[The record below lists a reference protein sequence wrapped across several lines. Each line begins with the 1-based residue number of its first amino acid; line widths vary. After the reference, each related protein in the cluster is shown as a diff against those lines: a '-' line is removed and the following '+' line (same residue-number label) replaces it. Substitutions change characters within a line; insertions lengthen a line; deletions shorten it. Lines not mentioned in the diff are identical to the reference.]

1 MPPPTMPFQPVQLL
15 YAFLDLQDGGAE
27 RLTLAACRHLNR
39 ERFHPGVL
47 CLRGGGALVSAAV
60 RQGLPVH
67 ELHRLRQRRDW
78 RAVPATARWL
88 RAVGAQIVH
97 VALYSRASP
106 YARAA
111 ARLARVPLVVAHEWC
126 RPRPPAPARR
136 LADRV
141 LRPGTVFVAASQALR
156 GELLAAGLPEER
168 VALVYSGIE
177 TEAFAPGDRAA
188 ARAAAGL
195 PPGRPIVLVPARLH
209 PMKGHVDLLAA
220 LPSVRR
226 RVPGVLVLCAG
237 DGPLRVALPALA
249 AAAGLDEHMVFAGQR
264 HDMDRLL
271 AACDVVALPSRVE
284 GLPSAML
291 EALCAARPVVAT
303 AVGGVPEVMVGGV
316 GGWTVPPRAPAA
328 LAEALV
334 TALSAPAVAAARARS
349 GRAVVLERFRADQ
362 AARRLEA
369 VYEHWLT
376 RPAGRPAGETSPP

>member
-1 MPPPTMPFQPVQLL
+1 LPPPTMPFQPVQLL
-15 YAFLDLQDGGAE
+15 YAFLDLQDGGAQ
-27 RLTLAACRHLNR
+27 RLTLAACRHLDR

-67 ELHRLRQRRDW
+67 ELHRLCRRRDW

-111 ARLARVPLVVAHEWC
+111 VAHEWC

-156 GELLAAGLPEER
+156 AELLASGLPEER
-168 VALVYSGIE
+168 VALVYSGIQ

-195 PPGRPIVLVPARLH
+195 PPGRPMVLVPARLH

-220 LPSVRR
+220 LPYVRR

-237 DGPLRVALPALA
+237 DGPLRDALPALA
-249 AAAGLDEHMVFAGQR
+249 AAAGLDEHVVFAGQR

-291 EALCAARPVVAT
+291 EALCAARPVVAA
-303 AVGGVPEVMVGGV
+303 AVGGVPEVMAGGV
-316 GGWTVPPRAPAA
+316 GGWTVPPRSPDA

-334 TALSAPAVAAARARS
+334 SALSAPAEAAARARS

-376 RPAGRPAGETSPP
+376 RPAARPATETSPP